1 MIYIGTGLIAA
12 LVSISVGACLIAVL
26 TVGNIQLSY
35 LDPDRYM
42 AVTVREKVGWW
53 MRTRPFQKVADEL
66 AALGF
71 VEIGA
76 KTEHLG
82 FIRIAVR
89 VFYNAELRTF
99 AELSSQ
105 SFRPRVGLIS
115 SLPDGTIIKSAH
127 AWTGAWRG
135 SPVLREYAV
144 HGSLSNRLEEHE
156 RQLAD
161 ALGQV
166 ADGSRFAGEGT
177 LADLLAID
185 RREIAIRFKGE
196 DPYSKNPR
204 DRIPQSVGVIE
215 EHHGLSIQLKAKSRA
230 LPAWMAPMPL
240 FAIALFDGWAL
251 VLAWVGCVVLLFIQL
266 ARRRTGTLRVFVTHS
281 EFRIGSQSFQM
292 SEAAV
297 TVDGDTFVVT
307 DRSSGREVEHR
318 FTDFGSKAELCWL
331 ANVITSVHRK
341 LLTEGQPDPPA
352 ELTRIV
358 GRAREME

>member
-144 HGSLSNRLEEHE
+144 HGSLSNRLEEHDYIPRNYSRHPFE
-156 RQLAD
+156 
-161 ALGQV
+161 ALFF
-166 ADGSRFAGEGT
+166 RKH
-177 LADLLAID
+177 LLNVIYLSA
-185 RREIAIRFKGE
+185 RNHIRH
-196 DPYSKNPR
+196 P
-204 DRIPQSVGVIE
+204 
-215 EHHGLSIQLKAKSRA
+215 LSIL
-230 LPAWMAPMPL
+230 
-240 FAIALFDGWAL
+240 
-251 VLAWVGCVVLLFIQL
+251 
-266 ARRRTGTLRVFVTHS
+266 
-281 EFRIGSQSFQM
+281 
-292 SEAAV
+292 
-297 TVDGDTFVVT
+297 
-307 DRSSGREVEHR
+307 
-318 FTDFGSKAELCWL
+318 
-331 ANVITSVHRK
+331 
-341 LLTEGQPDPPA
+341 
-352 ELTRIV
+352 
-358 GRAREME
+358 